1 VQQPRTPKGKR
12 IIRRGRR
19 AYILKCDGLTPFSIC
34 AGDRCK
40 KQKSLRRTITG
51 AAQKNTGLSSTNADA
66 QESPVVLQ
74 THPTAGEKISDG
86 RDRLSV
92 AARTGADCQD
102 QITQRQT
109 REFSWL
115 QNLSIS
121 FHSIASVAESNFGT
135 IPICEYLIHKPHVV
149 IHPLCTLS
157 LTARRHFCSIFKHEI
172 LSACS
177 SRKRD

>member
-1 VQQPRTPKGKR
+1 VDVAAAFYVRKG
-12 IIRRGRR
+12 
-19 AYILKCDGLTPFSIC
+19 PMQ
-34 AGDRCK
+34 

-86 RDRLSV
+86 RNRLSV

-121 FHSIASVAESNFGT
+121 FHTIASVSDSNFNT
-135 IPICEYLIHKPHVV
+135 IPICEYLIHTPHVV
-149 IHPLCTLS
+149 IHPLCTLR
-157 LTARRHFCSIFKHEI
+157 LTARRHFCSIFKHKI

-177 SRKRD
+177 SRERDLGEAPTTERPLARPSKSKRDV

>member
-1 VQQPRTPKGKR
+1 LEG
-12 IIRRGRR
+12 
-19 AYILKCDGLTPFSIC
+19 DGLTPFSMC

-40 KQKSLRRTITG
+40 NKSRSADQSPERLK
-51 AAQKNTGLSSTNADA
+51 KNTGLSSTNADA

-92 AARTGADCQD
+92 AARAGADRQD
-102 QITQRQT
+102 QITQRQN

-121 FHSIASVAESNFGT
+121 FHTIASVSESNFNT

-149 IHPLCTLS
+149 IHPLCTL
-157 LTARRHFCSIFKHEI
+157 
-172 LSACS
+172 
-177 SRKRD
+177 

>member
-1 VQQPRTPKGKR
+1 VDVAAAFYVRKG
-12 IIRRGRR
+12 
-19 AYILKCDGLTPFSIC
+19 PMQ
-34 AGDRCK
+34 

-86 RDRLSV
+86 RNRLSV

-121 FHSIASVAESNFGT
+121 FHTIASVSESNFNT

-149 IHPLCTLS
+149 IHPLCTL
-157 LTARRHFCSIFKHEI
+157 
-172 LSACS
+172 
-177 SRKRD
+177 

>member
-1 VQQPRTPKGKR
+1 MEKTKVAPANDHRSG
-12 IIRRGRR
+12 
-19 AYILKCDGLTPFSIC
+19 S
-34 AGDRCK
+34 
-40 KQKSLRRTITG
+40 
-51 AAQKNTGLSSTNADA
+51 KNTGFSSTNADA

-92 AARTGADCQD
+92 AASTGADRQD

-121 FHSIASVAESNFGT
+121 FHSIASVAESSFGT

-149 IHPLCTLS
+149 IHSLCTL
-157 LTARRHFCSIFKHEI
+157 
-172 LSACS
+172 
-177 SRKRD
+177 